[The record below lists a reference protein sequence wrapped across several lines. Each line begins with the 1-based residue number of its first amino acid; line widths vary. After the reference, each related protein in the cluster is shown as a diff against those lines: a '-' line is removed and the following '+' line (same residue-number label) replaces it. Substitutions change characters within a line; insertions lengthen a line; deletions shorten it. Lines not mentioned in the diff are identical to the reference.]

1 MMFFLEKV
9 VSFVSI
15 RVSLVWLCTVV
26 TMTMDS
32 IQGICLLFT
41 NFDHIHLR
49 IEFKGMKAIML
60 KILGAKSICVKKKKQ
75 SGGLCH
81 K

>member
-1 MMFFLEKV
+1 MMFLLEKV
-9 VSFVSI
+9 VRFVSF

-32 IQGICLLFT
+32 IRGICLLFT
-41 NFDHIHLR
+41 NFHHIHLK
-49 IEFKGMKAIML
+49 IELKGMKSHHV
-60 KILGAKSICVKKKKQ
+60 KNLGSKTIRVKKKKQ

>member
-9 VSFVSI
+9 VNFVSL

-49 IEFKGMKAIML
+49 IEFKGMKSHHVKNL
-60 KILGAKSICVKKKKQ
+60 GSKIYMC
-75 SGGLCH
+75 
-81 K
+81 